1 MKNIIFLGLISF
13 FMDISSEMVYPM
25 IPLYLIPAFGATPF
39 ACRTERNHAGTA
51 FYHCRNS
58 ITSGKCNL
66 WFFMGILWKCGSI
79 CFRGFHV
86 CACCVFTYS
95 FLFCMMIEPKT
106 PKKYGFAFE
115 GKKVLIGS
123 PSFDVLLPYFANRSQ
138 SRINYVIT
146 R

>member
-66 WFFMGILWKCGSI
+66 WFFYGNTLEVRFHLFSGLPCLRLLRFYLFVFILYDDRAEDS
-79 CFRGFHV
+79 
-86 CACCVFTYS
+86 
-95 FLFCMMIEPKT
+95 
-106 PKKYGFAFE
+106 
-115 GKKVLIGS
+115 
-123 PSFDVLLPYFANRSQ
+123 
-138 SRINYVIT
+138 
-146 R
+146 